1 MNTLENSI
9 PFFDRNL
16 VQLSVSIVLVT
27 LFLIVR
33 LVLLKLI
40 KRRAKKHEMHYSREA
55 YVRKLIDIALLLL
68 FVSIIG
74 MIWEISLKGLSI
86 YFASVFTVIG
96 VGLFATWSVLSNL
109 TASVILFFFFPYR
122 IGEKMKIVDK
132 DMAVEGLVIDITLF
146 YIKIKTEEGQ
156 IISYPNNL
164 AIQKPIQQS

>member
-109 TASVILFFFFPYR
+109 TASVILFFFLSLPDR
-122 IGEKMKIVDK
+122 GKNENR
-132 DMAVEGLVIDITLF
+132 G
-146 YIKIKTEEGQ
+146 
-156 IISYPNNL
+156 
-164 AIQKPIQQS
+164 